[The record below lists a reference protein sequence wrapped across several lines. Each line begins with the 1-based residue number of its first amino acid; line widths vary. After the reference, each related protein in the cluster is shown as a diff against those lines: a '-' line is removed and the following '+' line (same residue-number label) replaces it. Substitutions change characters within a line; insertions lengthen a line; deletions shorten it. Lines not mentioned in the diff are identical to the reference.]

1 MREARGGGD
10 GVTAKKK
17 RVPHFEEVDEPEVI
31 PGPPTESPGM
41 LTKLQV
47 WDDNCVCF
55 SDEHSRTTNVF
66 FLSPD

>member
-1 MREARGGGD
+1 MAGLKDAFGEETDAVSIRETRGPGD

-17 RVPHFEEVDEPEVI
+17 RVPHFEEIDEPEVI

-47 WDDNCVCF
+47 
-55 SDEHSRTTNVF
+55 
-66 FLSPD
+66 